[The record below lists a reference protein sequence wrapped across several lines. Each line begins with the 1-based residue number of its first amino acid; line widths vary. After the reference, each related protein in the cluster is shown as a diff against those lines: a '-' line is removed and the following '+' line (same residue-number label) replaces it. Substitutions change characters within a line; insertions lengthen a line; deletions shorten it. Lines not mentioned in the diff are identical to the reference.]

1 MQQDTQQNIHISLD
15 NIGCLKHLS
24 LSFKPGIN
32 IVKAPNASGKTSLI
46 RGFIGM
52 FTSQIPP
59 IHILALDQ
67 VYGKT
72 AVQYAGRTYEKHYRR
87 TPTGQVGTHG
97 VMLPFAD
104 SRAYD
109 ACVAMAETGIVHK
122 ITGGGTQLR
131 EYLES
136 LSYGNHYS
144 TIISAAQELTNEM
157 SRELAGPSFAKFESL
172 PFLLTELTNLH
183 VQRDQLKDKIESLK
197 AEHEAAIRALAAS
210 VEQKAAALSREEM
223 KLSELRGNMEREKEK
238 QQQLS
243 GFLELT
249 DDSAKVAAQIK
260 EGVAESRRMQ
270 EMIAADLAKREK
282 IVEELS
288 GETEVLRNRERQEK
302 EKSVEGLEDLQH
314 GLQQLDKAVILKE
327 EEIQQAERFL
337 DDDPKYP
344 ARLVVEV
351 RAEIMRKIEWLDK
364 VIEYFQDKYM
374 RRMTSARLRFNGN
387 VTRAFEALGLKG
399 FENIFLDQDF
409 SLQIVRDN
417 GVRQPVETLS
427 ASEKLTVSLML
438 MVAAKETF
446 LPDFPFFIVD
456 ELTLSYDPARFRQ
469 IVNYI
474 GRQVPY
480 VIVTSL
486 TAEGTGKPEVKH
498 EL

>member
-1 MQQDTQQNIHISLD
+1 MQQNTQLNFD

-24 LSFKPGIN
+24 LTLKPGVN
-32 IVKAPNASGKTSLI
+32 IIKAPNASGKTSLI
-46 RGFIGM
+46 RGLAAM

-59 IHILALDQ
+59 AHILALDQ

-72 AVQYAGRTYEKHYRR
+72 AVQYAGKAYEKHYRR

-97 VMLPFAD
+97 AMLPFAD
-104 SRAYD
+104 PRAYD

-122 ITGGGTQLR
+122 ITGGTTQLR

-144 TIISAAQELTNEM
+144 TIISMAQELTNEM

-172 PFLLTELTNLH
+172 PYLLTELTNFH
-183 VQRDQLKDKIESLK
+183 VRRDQQKDRIESLK
-197 AEHEAAIRALAAS
+197 AEHETAVQALAAAI
-210 VEQKAAALSREEM
+210 EQKISALSREEM
-223 KLSELRGNMEREKEK
+223 KLSELGSGLEREKEK
-238 QQQLS
+238 EQQLS
-243 GFLELT
+243 GFLKLT

-260 EGVAESRRMQ
+260 EGVAESRRMRR
-270 EMIAADLAKREK
+270 MIADDLAKQEK
-282 IVEELS
+282 LVEELKKEFE
-288 GETEVLRNRERQEK
+288 GLRDREKQEK
-302 EKSVEGLEDLQH
+302 DKEVEGLESLQH
-314 GLQQLDKAVILKE
+314 GLQQLDKAIILKE
-327 EEIQQAERFL
+327 EEIQQAERFP

-364 VIEYFQDKYM
+364 VVDYFQDKYM
-374 RRMTSARLRFNGN
+374 RRMTSARLKFNGS

-399 FENIFLDQDF
+399 FENVFLDQDF
-409 SLQIVRDN
+409 SLQIVRNN

-456 ELTLSYDPARFRQ
+456 ELTLSYDPARFRR
-469 IVNYI
+469 IVEYI
-474 GRQVPY
+474 GRNVPY

-486 TAEGTGKPEVKH
+486 TSEGTGRPEVGY